1 DARIKYCAGP
11 ARYENSFEVPFSRDT
26 PGRGY
31 LDLGD
36 VAKVA
41 DAWLNGEPLGITWTP
56 PYRYDVTD
64 LLAAGKNT
72 LKIEVVNTWSN
83 RIIGDLNSV
92 KKFTSTNLK
101 ERGSRELTWAETP
114 LLKSGLLGPVTL
126 RLIK

>member
-1 DARIKYCAGP
+1 
-11 ARYENSFEVPFSRDT
+11 PFSTDN
-26 PGRGY
+26 PGRIY

-41 DAWLNGEPLGITWTP
+41 DVWLNGKPLGITWTP

-64 LLAAGKNT
+64 LLTAGKNT
-72 LKIEVVNTWSN
+72 LKVDVVNTWSN
-83 RIIGDLNSV
+83 RIIGDLNSAR
-92 KKFTSTNLK
+92 KFTRTNLK

-126 RLIK
+126 QAAKK